1 MRRSVRIL
9 ALLLVVGAAAGCGG
23 NPPIVTQQEVAIANA
38 TTETMEAPD
47 PAVATSYYRVYGWM
61 SPEEMERLKVP
72 YDPTMDDGTRY
83 AIQQAVDDN
92 LTGKGFQQS
101 QPADFVIALS
111 DAYLDNSRQ
120 APGFG
125 VLGEEF
131 TLTSDSAGVQSG
143 AYMNQEEYA
152 PSSERLTFVFVDAR
166 THRVIWTGRGDDV
179 LKGLAMSN
187 PRDTGDYYL
196 GPPAS
201 PPPPGEVYTGTP
213 YSPQQSDPNI
223 DAAVEQAL
231 APMPV
236 PLPAP
241 PSSMR

>member
-1 MRRSVRIL
+1 MRGSLRIM
-9 ALLLVVGAAAGCGG
+9 ALLMMVGVAAGCSD

-38 TTETMEAPD
+38 TTAAMAAPD
-47 PAVATSYYRVYGWM
+47 PAVATSYYRVFGWM

-72 YDPTMDDGTRY
+72 YDPTMEDGTRY
-83 AIQQAVDDN
+83 AIQQAVNDN
-92 LTGKGFQQS
+92 LTGQGFQLG
-101 QPADFVIALS
+101 QPPNFVIALS

-143 AYMNQEEYA
+143 AYMDQESYKPA
-152 PSSERLTFVFVDAR
+152 SERLTFIFADAK
-166 THRVIWTGRGDDV
+166 THRVIWIGRGDDV

-223 DAAVEQAL
+223 DAAVNQAL

-236 PLPAP
+236 PLPVPP
-241 PSSMR
+241 PSMR